1 MMEVQ
6 NIPLFLV
13 LLLVFSAAGL
23 YVMFWLIR
31 TYVLPLVDG
40 RLQQQRWGH
49 WLFRTEL
56 VVWALFFLYAF
67 YRLLLAAPLSS
78 LVLAGLLL
86 LLGRPWWRDFLPGL
100 LFRLEGDAEPGDYL
114 TYRDHRYSI
123 EALRARSLKLR
134 SESGAYLILPYR
146 LLGEVIIAKAA
157 QKTALTPFT
166 FQLETDASEEKIE
179 QLLVECPWSA
189 PGQLPQVKEESEG
202 LYQVTTFAPN
212 EEIREKQERY
222 LVERLRG

>member
-1 MMEVQ
+1 MIAIQ

-49 WLFRTEL
+49 WLFRAEL
-56 VVWALFFLYAF
+56 VVWTLFFLYAF

-78 LVLAGLLL
+78 LILAGLLL

-100 LFRLEGDAEPGDYL
+100 LFRLEGDVEPGDYL
-114 TYRDHRYSI
+114 TYQDHRYGI

-146 LLGEVIIAKAA
+146 LLGEVVIAKAA

-189 PGQLPQVKEESEG
+189 PGQLPQVKEEGEG